1 MTINTIL
8 KINSNRSSHELII
21 SFIYFY
27 LNITNFIRIKWN
39 FSYEEK
45 WYELNIISNNLRN

>member
-27 LNITNFIRIKWN
+27 LNIKNFIRIKWN